1 MISKYY
7 RYGSNPLELDM
18 EVRNYTDKYIRRY
31 KQSMFPNI
39 KDYKF

>member
-7 RYGSNPLELDM
+7 RYGSNPLDM
-18 EVRNYTDKYIRRY
+18 DYRNYKDKYHRQYR
-31 KQSMFPNI
+31 QSTFINI